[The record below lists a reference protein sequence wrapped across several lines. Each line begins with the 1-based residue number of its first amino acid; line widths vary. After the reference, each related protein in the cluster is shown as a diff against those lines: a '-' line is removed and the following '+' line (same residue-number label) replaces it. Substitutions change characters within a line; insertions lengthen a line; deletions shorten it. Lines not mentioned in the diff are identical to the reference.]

1 MLSVNLALLKS
12 WLSSGSS
19 ISSPVSLSLNI
30 TTLYSPCNTESDV
43 DLFNSSIEEDIGVYP
58 IVESACEKPTALTD
72 QSEESTSGS
81 GKRRRSDLS
90 SSSNVNSY
98 DTDSK
103 SSSTLK

>member
-43 DLFNSSIEEDIGVYP
+43 DSFNSSIEEDIGVYP
-58 IVESACEKPTALTD
+58 LVESACEKP
-72 QSEESTSGS
+72 TSGS

-103 SSSTLK
+103 SSSTLKEDAVA